1 MKIGSTIKNLR
12 KQNHLT
18 QYQLAKELQMSRTTI
33 TNYENDY
40 SSPDLDTLV
49 ALANYFH
56 VSTDYL
62 LSNQSAPNMATIP
75 EKAIGPADRE
85 QLRFWHYFNRLNME
99 NQDLIIGNM
108 IQMFKEQK

>member
-1 MKIGSTIKNLR
+1 MKIGSTIKKLR
-12 KQNHLT
+12 KKNHLT
-18 QYQLAKELQMSRTTI
+18 QYQLARDLQMSRTTI
-33 TNYENDY
+33 TNYENNY
-40 SSPDLDTLV
+40 SSPDLDMLV

-62 LSNQSAPNMATIP
+62 LSSQPAPNMSIIP
-75 EKAIGPADRE
+75 EKTTEPTDQERF
-85 QLRFWHYFNRLNME
+85 RFWNYFNRLNTE